1 MASEISSIKTPDNEI
16 HPLKDFQAR
25 AAISAINTVQGL
37 LSGDGAG
44 HFQRAFD
51 MLPATATVNGK
62 ALSANP
68 TLSASD
74 VGASR
79 TFVKNPDANEYK
91 DGIQSDLSVIKLTE
105 AEYADL
111 LRLNGVRPNA
121 IYVISSEYVNS
132 YGMQVK
138 NVAFGTDLSD
148 AVNVEQLSNAI
159 VLSAGNK
166 IYIDDRISSTSGYSD
181 LSIIRLSASEYENLP
196 QEQRQL
202 SNALYVV
209 EDDTGDNHGKQIKNL
224 APGTDLSDAVN
235 LEQLSDAISSIQ
247 IPTDLSSFTNS
258 PGYLVSND
266 ISDYYK
272 KSETSSASEIQS
284 ALDEKQPSGDYALTS

>member
-51 MLPATATVNGK
+51 MLPVTATVNGK

-79 TFVKNPDANEYK
+79 TFVKNPDTNEYK

-148 AVNVEQLSNAI
+148 AVPLWQLSGMIAAGLSGCYAKSETSSASEINDAI

-224 APGTDLSDAVN
+224 APGTDLSDAIN
-235 LEQLSDAISSIQ
+235 LE
-247 IPTDLSSFTNS
+247 
-258 PGYLVSND
+258 
-266 ISDYYK
+266 
-272 KSETSSASEIQS
+272 
-284 ALDEKQPSGDYALTS
+284 